1 MGCCGKNSD
10 DGRTD
15 DVEMRGGAKG
25 KGGKAGKWG
34 EFCTHTR
41 NVILNWALVVIC
53 PDNKM
58 MYIGCFMAAILMWWK
73 K

>member
-15 DVEMRGGAKG
+15 DVEMRGGASG

-34 EFCTHTR
+34 EFCTQMKR
-41 NVILNWALVVIC
+41 ELLVIICRDKIFKMEPHNDALVVVWLQ
-53 PDNKM
+53 
-58 MYIGCFMAAILMWWK
+58 F
-73 K
+73 

>member
-34 EFCTHTR
+34 EFCTHETKLF
-41 NVILNWALVVIC
+41 VSHYLS
-53 PDNKM
+53 
-58 MYIGCFMAAILMWWK
+58 G
-73 K
+73 